1 MVNRVLI
8 VDNDPAFASMLK
20 EGLQGLNDLRAT
32 VVETGAEVLTSVV
45 EQGVDLVIVD
55 VNMSD
60 MAPAKLINAIR
71 EAKSSMKIMVTCF
84 VGQPIPEEVQVLG
97 IQGVLSKPF
106 FVGDL
111 PRLVGDALGVQLVVE
126 EPPPVEEPAVE
137 PAPEEP
143 AEPEPAVEPEAAPEP
158 GPKVDVAAIPEEIV
172 HNLRKH
178 ERDIVAHLN
187 DLNVEVNA
195 EAILLTAGGELVA
208 YTGVNL
214 SRERAKKMAALVAQT
229 AETAARAAAFLGEPS
244 GRFEQS
250 SHEGDSYR
258 LYSYSLSQ
266 GIILS
271 LALSSKLPLGILRHQ
286 TRQTSR
292 ELIRYIEL

>member
-45 EQGVDLVIVD
+45 ERGVDLVIVD

-97 IQGVLSKPF
+97 IQGVLIKPF

-111 PRLVGDALGVQLVVE
+111 PRLVGDALGIQLVVE

-137 PAPEEP
+137 PAPAAP
-143 AEPEPAVEPEAAPEP
+143 LEPEPAVEPEAAPEP
-158 GPKVDVAAIPEEIV
+158 GPKVAVAAIPEEIV
-172 HNLRKH
+172 QNLRKH

-208 YTGVNL
+208 FTGVNL
-214 SRERAKKMAALVAQT
+214 SLERAKKMAALVAQT